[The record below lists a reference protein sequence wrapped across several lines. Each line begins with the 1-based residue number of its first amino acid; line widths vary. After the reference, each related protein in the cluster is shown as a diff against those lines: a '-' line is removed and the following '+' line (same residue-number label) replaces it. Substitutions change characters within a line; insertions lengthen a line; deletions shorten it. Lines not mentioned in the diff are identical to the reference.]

1 MKCSSQLRPTR
12 GSSGNAAWHR
22 YTTDT
27 RLSEGLKH
35 QGQGTLRAPQVD
47 TCECVCVCRQNH
59 THLCSLPSLS
69 CNQHQCPS
77 GEAVMSVGEGGK
89 GPGCG
94 RGSCHGDGFSGNQ
107 VKTTRGGGQG
117 GFDSEIRTNHSP
129 YLSLGINHRT
139 NTSGHLLCAVPCL

>member
-47 TCECVCVCRQNH
+47 TCSVDRTTPPV
-59 THLCSLPSLS
+59 LPPQPLS
-69 CNQHQCPS
+69 CNQHQCPR

-129 YLSLGINHRT
+129 YLSLGINHHT
-139 NTSGHLLCAVPCL
+139 NTCGHLLCAVPCL